1 VRLGT
6 VVGGR
11 GGGATPICGRA
22 QAREWLV
29 GRPLNMVSTQGRLPG
44 RFRTGVQVH
53 GRDGGLELEGVGED
67 GEAQQR
73 QLRDV
78 VGQR

>member
-1 VRLGT
+1 
-6 VVGGR
+6 
-11 GGGATPICGRA
+11 
-22 QAREWLV
+22 
-29 GRPLNMVSTQGRLPG
+29 MVSTQGRLPG

-73 QLRDV
+73 QL
-78 VGQR
+78 